1 MPPLPFNFLLDR
13 LFCEAL
19 VHSLEFFF
27 PAVDRQA
34 VAKRVRLTTSDQLR
48 SDGSTHSD
56 DAEETASSSSA
67 ARSAVIGVGGAV
79 CNISTKSGSDSMATQ
94 LSSTAIRDT
103 CKAGRFVSSSI
114 SRENIGE
121 VSAEKMTVHQ
131 NGGTPWC
138 RQ

>member
-19 VHSLEFFF
+19 VYSLEFFF

-79 CNISTKSGSDSMATQ
+79 AQ
-94 LSSTAIRDT
+94 L
-103 CKAGRFVSSSI
+103 GH
-114 SRENIGE
+114 SR
-121 VSAEKMTVHQ
+121 
-131 NGGTPWC
+131 
-138 RQ
+138 